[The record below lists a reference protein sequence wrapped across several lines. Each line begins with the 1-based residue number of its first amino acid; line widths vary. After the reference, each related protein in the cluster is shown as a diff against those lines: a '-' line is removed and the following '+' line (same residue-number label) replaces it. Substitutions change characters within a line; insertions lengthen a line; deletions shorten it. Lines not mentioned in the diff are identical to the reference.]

1 MMVATTDKPS
11 ISPRS
16 GSYHPNR
23 QWETT
28 LARLRIGHTRLTHS
42 YLRSRSN
49 SPPHAMLF
57 SQPYISH
64 YPAAPFPCLLFPDP
78 HSLSDIHNNSFPHLF
93 NWRSVLLRQTHT
105 CLFNWQNIPSSDAY
119 IPIWYNHSVLNSFPL
134 YQSLS
139 CPIYPPSFY
148 SFQRSYSIIRYHNA
162 IWPLKSRTFCSDK
175 ELV

>member
-1 MMVATTDKPS
+1 MMMMVATTDKPS

-78 HSLSDIHNNSFPHLF
+78 HSLSDIHNITISPIFSTDNLFSFVRRIHTHL
-93 NWRSVLLRQTHT
+93 
-105 CLFNWQNIPSSDAY
+105 I
-119 IPIWYNHSVLNSFPL
+119 
-134 YQSLS
+134 
-139 CPIYPPSFY
+139 
-148 SFQRSYSIIRYHNA
+148 
-162 IWPLKSRTFCSDK
+162 
-175 ELV
+175 